1 MCQDNKNDKDTQ
13 VLINIEKSVSKKGSK
28 EGCKGNCSHEGVDI
42 EAQKELCHGEK
53 KREKEK
59 S

>member
-13 VLINIEKSVSKKGSK
+13 VLINIEKSVSKKGNK
-28 EGCKGNCSHEGVDI
+28 EGCKGNCNHEGVDI

-53 KREKEK
+53 EKK
-59 S
+59 KD